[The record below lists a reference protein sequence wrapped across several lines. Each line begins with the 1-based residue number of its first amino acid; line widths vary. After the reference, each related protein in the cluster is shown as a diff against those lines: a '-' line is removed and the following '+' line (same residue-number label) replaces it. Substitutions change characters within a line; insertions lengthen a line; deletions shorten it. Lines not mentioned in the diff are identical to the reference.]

1 MGQAIESIETV
12 IIGGG
17 QAGLSLSY
25 YLTQEKREHIVL
37 EKALRAGSVWTQ
49 QRWESFTLVT
59 PNWAFR
65 LPGGEYT
72 GDDPHGFM
80 LRTEVDRRFQEYV
93 RNHALPLSF
102 GTQVENVEPQEQG
115 YRVSTNGRSYQ
126 ARNVVVACGFFQRA
140 RIPTWAADLP
150 AEIRQVAAC
159 DYRNPQSL
167 PPGAVLVVGS
177 GQTGAQIAEELNE
190 AGRKVYLSVGGAGR
204 FPRRYRGRDAVDW
217 ASLTGFFNRTPDMLP
232 SPAARFGA
240 NPTLTGKNGGHSLN
254 MHQFY
259 RDGIVLLGH
268 ARGLADGKL
277 AIAPDLKES
286 LVKSDKA
293 ERDFTQRV
301 DDYIQ
306 AQGLNDPPDQIPQ
319 LSDGYFA
326 PEILSLDLKA
336 AGIGSVIWAGGFAFD
351 FNLVKLPVFDSFGF
365 PVTQRGET
373 QFEGLYFLGL
383 PWLYMMKSG
392 LLMGVG
398 EDAAYLA
405 EKIVNGH
412 S

>member
-49 QRWESFTLVT
+49 QRWDSFTLVT

-80 LRTEVDRRFQEYV
+80 LRAEVDRRFQEYV